1 MMIIQK
7 FFFFFSLFMIFYV
20 YAGYPLLIGLIAL
33 LINKKV
39 EKKDYESN
47 VTILIAAYNEADRTL
62 RL

>member
-1 MMIIQK
+1 
-7 FFFFFSLFMIFYV
+7 MIFYI